1 MSRAAR
7 SSRVEPPAPTV
18 MLSPLIDVVFLL
30 LVFIVL
36 VARFVDREAIAM
48 QLPVSEAGQPEAMGP
63 AVVTLAPD
71 GRVLV
76 GGETVAPARL
86 ASVLAGLADDHTAVV
101 VVAEADAELQRAIDA
116 ISAAKRAGYRSV
128 AVATQPPR

>member
-1 MSRAAR
+1 MSRHPG
-7 SSRVEPPAPTV
+7 RVASPPPTV

-36 VARFVDREAIAM
+36 VARFVEREAI
-48 QLPVSEAGQPEAMGP
+48 QLELPVSGAGEAEAAGP

-71 GRVLV
+71 GRVFV
-76 GGETVAPARL
+76 GDEPVPPARL
-86 ASVLAGLADDHTAVV
+86 ATVLAQLSDKHTAVV

-128 AVATQPPR
+128 AVATRPPQ

>member
-1 MSRAAR
+1 VSRR
-7 SSRVEPPAPTV
+7 PGRVPSPPPAV

-36 VARFVDREAIAM
+36 VARFVDREAL
-48 QLPVSEAGQPEAMGP
+48 QLELPVSAAGETSGAGP

-76 GGETVAPARL
+76 GDEVVPTERL
-86 ASVLAGLADDHTAVV
+86 SAVLAELADRHTAVV
-101 VVAEADAELQRAIDA
+101 IVAAADAELQRAIDA
-116 ISAAKRAGYRSV
+116 ITAAKRAGYRSV
-128 AVATQPPR
+128 AVATRPPL